1 MIAYLRRQLERC
13 LMDRAFRTLHEK
25 IEDQGKQIKQLHAQR
40 DRVQAHIGEIEKS
53 CAEKI
58 DNAITD
64 RNAAKS
70 ELDRQTGINLV
81 IKTKRH
87 IESQR
92 QKAVINQLRD
102 FMTPE
107 QFVKIC
113 ESVNALPDSEFIA
126 EDFRP

>member
-1 MIAYLRRQLERC
+1 MIAYLRRELERC

-25 IEDQGKQIKQLHAQR
+25 IESQDKVIKQLYKAR
-40 DRVQAHIGEIEKS
+40 DGIANHLSQIEKD

-64 RNAAKS
+64 RNEAKS
-70 ELDRQTGINLV
+70 ELDRQIGINRV

-87 IESQR
+87 IEGQR

-113 ESVNALPDSEFIA
+113 ESVNALPDSDFIA

>member
-1 MIAYLRRQLERC
+1 MIAYLRRELERC

-25 IEDQGKQIKQLHAQR
+25 IESQDKVIKQLYKAR
-40 DRVQAHIGEIEKS
+40 DGIANHLGQIEKD

-58 DNAITD
+58 DNAIND
-64 RNAAKS
+64 RSAAKS
-70 ELDRQTGINLV
+70 ELDRQIGINRV

-113 ESVNALPDSEFIA
+113 EGVNALPDSDFIA

>member
-1 MIAYLRRQLERC
+1 MIAYLRRELERC

-40 DRVQAHIGEIEKS
+40 DRVQSHIGEIEKS

-58 DNAITD
+58 DSAITD

-70 ELDRQTGINLV
+70 ELDRQIGINRV

-92 QKAVINQLRD
+92 QKTVINQLRD

-113 ESVNALPDSEFIA
+113 ESVNALPDSDFIA

>member
-1 MIAYLRRQLERC
+1 MIAYLRRELERC

-25 IEDQGKQIKQLHAQR
+25 IDDLNRQVKQLAAAKE
-40 DRVQAHIGEIEKS
+40 RVLLNLKQQEDDLKQ
-53 CAEKI
+53 KI

-64 RNAAKS
+64 RNEAKS
-70 ELDRQTGINLV
+70 ELDRQVGINRV

-87 IESQR
+87 IENQR

-102 FMTPE
+102 FTTPE

-113 ESVNALPDSEFIA
+113 EGVNALPDSEFIA

>member
-1 MIAYLRRQLERC
+1 MIAYLRRELERC

-25 IEDQGKQIKQLHAQR
+25 IDDLNRQIKQLSAAK
-40 DRVQAHIGEIEKS
+40 DRVLINLKQQEDDFKQ
-53 CAEKI
+53 KI

-70 ELDRQTGINLV
+70 ELDRQLGINRV

-87 IESQR
+87 IEGQR
-92 QKAVINQLRD
+92 QKAIINQLRD

-113 ESVNALPDSEFIA
+113 ESVNALPDSDFIS

>member
-1 MIAYLRRQLERC
+1 MIAYLRRELERC

-25 IEDQGKQIKQLHAQR
+25 IESQDKVIKQLYKAR
-40 DRVQAHIGEIEKS
+40 DGIASHLSQIEKD

-64 RNAAKS
+64 RNAAQS
-70 ELDRQTGINLV
+70 ELDRQIGINRV

-92 QKAVINQLRD
+92 HKAVINQLRD

-113 ESVNALPDSEFIA
+113 ESVNALPDSDFIA

>member
-1 MIAYLRRQLERC
+1 MIAYLRRELERC
-13 LMDRAFRTLHEK
+13 LMDRAFRALHEK
-25 IEDQGKQIKQLHAQR
+25 IDDLNRQVKQLAAAKE
-40 DRVQAHIGEIEKS
+40 RVLTNLKQQEDDLKQ
-53 CAEKI
+53 KI

-70 ELDRQTGINLV
+70 ELDRQLGINRV

-126 EDFRP
+126 ADFRP

>member
-1 MIAYLRRQLERC
+1 MIAYLRRELERC

-25 IEDQGKQIKQLHAQR
+25 IDDQGKQIKQLHAQR
-40 DRVQAHIGEIEKS
+40 DRVQAHIGDIEKS

-70 ELDRQTGINLV
+70 ELDRQIGINRV

-87 IESQR
+87 IEGQR

-113 ESVNALPDSEFIA
+113 ESVNALPDSDFIA